1 MPTYE
6 DPGLFCKLCCPY
18 CAVYQAN
25 GCVCPQMLMVYC
37 FGFCYTMCCWVRLLH
52 EPDSCKS
59 LFLLQ
64 RLTLAK
70 QRLGVRRTRP

>member
-25 GCVCPQMLMVYC
+25 GCVCPQMLFVYC
-37 FGFCYTMCCWVRLLH
+37 FGFCYTMCCWDPTVKPGGAPENDAIER
-52 EPDSCKS
+52 
-59 LFLLQ
+59 
-64 RLTLAK
+64 
-70 QRLGVRRTRP
+70 